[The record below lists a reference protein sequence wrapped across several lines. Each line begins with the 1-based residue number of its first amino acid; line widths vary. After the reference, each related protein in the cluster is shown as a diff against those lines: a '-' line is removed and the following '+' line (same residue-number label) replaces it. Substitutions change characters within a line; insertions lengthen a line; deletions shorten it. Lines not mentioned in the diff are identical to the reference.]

1 MAIKPIELGDYKL
14 IIAFKG
20 GEVSTYDSEVEAMD
34 DINRR
39 ERAAS
44 DITHVF
50 IGQEIGLLTQQCETL
65 LCFTQENTRK
75 VFKLDGTEKKTW
87 ESDL

>member
-1 MAIKPIELGDYKL
+1 MAMKPIELGDYKL
-14 IIAFKG
+14 IVAFKG
-20 GEVSTYDSEVEAMD
+20 GDVITYDSEEEALN

-65 LCFTQENTRK
+65 LCFMQENTRK